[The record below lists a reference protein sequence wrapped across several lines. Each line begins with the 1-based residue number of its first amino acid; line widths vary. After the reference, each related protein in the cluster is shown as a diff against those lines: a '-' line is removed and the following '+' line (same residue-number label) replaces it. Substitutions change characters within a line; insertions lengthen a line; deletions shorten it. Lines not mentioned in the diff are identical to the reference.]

1 MLNDIDICEYEISQ
15 YFARFGHN
23 IKQTLSCRTDAKVY
37 EVFCLQRL
45 LKWIDN
51 RYDVDIDFVPRRGIL
66 QNQNAII
73 LRAGAGYVK
82 RGKHSYF
89 TISPSNR
96 GENEVAPLEV
106 HLNIE
111 VLAKAVKNLR
121 PGTTP
126 AQQNAYEI
134 DVVVIDSSVP
144 DNTRPWYTNLALGLE
159 CKLVK
164 NFTKQIVTKVT
175 GIRSQTSIDI
185 NRKCSFILD
194 DILKVKPGKKSRL
207 VRTDPKSE
215 YWLVQTHEK
224 AKKYRDLLKS
234 GNVKLYMWRRKV

>member
-1 MLNDIDICEYEISQ
+1 MFNDIDICKSEISQ
-15 YFARFGHN
+15 YFTRFGHN

-51 RYDVDIDFVPRRGIL
+51 RYDVEIEFVPRSGVL

-73 LRAGAGYVK
+73 LRASAGYVK

-89 TISPSNR
+89 TISPSNS

-111 VLAKAVKNLR
+111 VLIRTAENLR
-121 PGTTP
+121 SGNTP
-126 AQQNAYEI
+126 LRQRSYEI
-134 DVVVIDSSVP
+134 DVVVIESSVP

-164 NFTKQIVTKVT
+164 NFTKQIVAKVT
-175 GIRSQTSIDI
+175 GIRGATSTDV
-185 NRKCSFILD
+185 NRNRSFILD
-194 DILKVKPGKKSRL
+194 DILKIKPGKKPRL

-215 YWLVQTHEK
+215 YWLVQTHDNARE
-224 AKKYRDLLKS
+224 YRDSLRS
-234 GNVKLYMWRRKV
+234 QNVKLYLWRRKV